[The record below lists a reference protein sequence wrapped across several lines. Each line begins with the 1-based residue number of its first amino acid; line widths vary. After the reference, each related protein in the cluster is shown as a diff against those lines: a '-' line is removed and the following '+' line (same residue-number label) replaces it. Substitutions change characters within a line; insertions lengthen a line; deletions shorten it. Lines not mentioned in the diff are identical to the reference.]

1 MSFPWPVTVAQFRA
15 RFGAQR
21 NAEKST
27 IWLHEGMRQRS
38 RLGARINAEKNT
50 IMAHEE
56 RQKRARFGARRNQ
69 RNTQNM
75 CQVLHEEM
83 PKQKYGAKHTVVL
96 LIVVFPCFS

>member
-1 MSFPWPVTVAQFRA
+1 MV
-15 RFGAQR
+15 
-21 NAEKST
+21 
-27 IWLHEGMRQRS
+27 HERM
-38 RLGARINAEKNT
+38 
-50 IMAHEE
+50 
-56 RQKRARFGARRNQ
+56 QKRARFGARRNQ